1 MDSKTDPVI
10 KDLIQWLHQNLP
22 PGYDDEK
29 LFRKVKRV
37 QKVFDILIGLSFEEF
52 YKCALSLKTNT
63 QAENENENEDRE
75 TSSSL
80 DDEINERLKNMKE
93 YLNLNHEKQ
102 MKTNKLNLSRSK
114 LDIKKE
120 QYQLITS
127 IRLNNCL
134 DLISRYNHLISK
146 K

>member
-1 MDSKTDPVI
+1 MDTTPDPVI

-22 PGYDDEK
+22 PGYDDDK

-37 QKVFDILIGLSFEEF
+37 QKVFDMLIGLSFEEF
-52 YKCALSLKTNT
+52 YNCALSLKSNP
-63 QAENENENEDRE
+63 QIDNEEDPSLE
-75 TSSSL
+75 T
-80 DDEINERLKNMKE
+80 EINDRLKNMKE

-102 MKTNKLNLSRSK
+102 IKTNKLNLSRSK